1 MLSWECLLDCSLYAI
16 ARIIHGFHSRKQQAH
31 AATHIEANSADTN
44 MFIVYAAAAAADDDD
59 GASQVRGGDLRVWR
73 NLPPRFVDYFRTFLK
88 QHAEKTWLVSF
99 TCPVSAA
106 RAVM

>member
-1 MLSWECLLDCSLYAI
+1 MSWLGSCV
-16 ARIIHGFHSRKQQAH
+16 GFHGRKQQTH
-31 AATHIEANSADTN
+31 ATTHIEANSADTN
-44 MFIVYAAAAAADDDD
+44 MITVYAAAAAAAAADND

-99 TCPVSAA
+99 TFPVVS
-106 RAVM
+106 RAGGHVAVRPAM

>member
-1 MLSWECLLDCSLYAI
+1 V
-16 ARIIHGFHSRKQQAH
+16 GFHSRKQQAH
-31 AATHIEANSADTN
+31 ATTHIEANSADTN
-44 MFIVYAAAAAADDDD
+44 MFTVYATAAADND

-99 TCPVSAA
+99 TYPVVS
-106 RAVM
+106 RAGGHVAVRPAM